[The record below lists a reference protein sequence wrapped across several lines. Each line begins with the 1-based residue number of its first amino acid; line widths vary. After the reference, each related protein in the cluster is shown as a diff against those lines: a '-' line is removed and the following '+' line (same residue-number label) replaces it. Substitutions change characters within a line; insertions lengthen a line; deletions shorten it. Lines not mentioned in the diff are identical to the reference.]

1 MSISQE
7 DVPESVDEELRE
19 FLARRFI
26 DIAVALDKPSRYVE
40 RKEMPYKPQQ
50 GSIFYFGNPG
60 THNYDPAITSEGWW
74 GLKSTGWVLIA

>member
-7 DVPESVDEELRE
+7 DVPGSVEEVLRE
-19 FLARRFI
+19 FLQRRFI
-26 DIAVALDKPSRYVE
+26 DIAVALDSPARYVE
-40 RKEMPYKPQQ
+40 RKEMPYKPQI
-50 GSIFYFGNPG
+50 GSIYYFGNPG